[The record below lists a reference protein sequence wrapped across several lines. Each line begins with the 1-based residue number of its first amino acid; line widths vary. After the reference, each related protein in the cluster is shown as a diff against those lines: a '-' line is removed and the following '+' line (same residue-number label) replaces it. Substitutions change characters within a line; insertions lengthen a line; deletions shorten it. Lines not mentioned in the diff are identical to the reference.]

1 MEKRVQKTK
10 GRKWHKYSP
19 EFKRAAVDRFV
30 SGESATV
37 VARELQIRRKFLY
50 AWRNAGHGSAA
61 VAKPKRESAVEDDPL
76 LKKIAKLEQEL
87 ADSQRLVGQQAG
99 EINFFVLALRA
110 VKESRPK
117 KKASSDI
124 GFIPQSR
131 M

>member
-1 MEKRVQKTK
+1 MEKRVQKPK

-19 EFKRAAVDRFV
+19 EFKQSAVDRLV

-50 AWRNAGHGSAA
+50 AWRNAGYGSTAA
-61 VAKPKRESAVEDDPL
+61 GKPRRESVVEDDPL
-76 LKKIAKLEQEL
+76 LTKIAKLEQEL
-87 ADSQRLVGQQAG
+87 ADTQRLVGQQAG
-99 EINFFVLALRA
+99 ELNFFVLALRA

-117 KKASSDI
+117 KKASSGI
-124 GFIPQSR
+124 GFIPQSK